1 MCERKSARRGA
12 MGERLAAVYYRRR
25 GCRVL
30 EMNFRTRRGEIDV
43 IAQKGDML
51 IFAEVKTRGGTKKTL
66 AAVQQALAE
75 LKAPKEKP
83 PKDADKLRLELHRLG
98 MLDDEQRQYELAQRF
113 SEKSDLKRLAEA
125 AGLPLPKEA
134 KKGTIIAA
142 ILAAAKRVAGHTLS
156 P

>member
-51 IFAEVKTRGGTKKTL
+51 IFAEVKTRDEAAAAQPAEAVTAQKRRRIVL
-66 AAVQQALAE
+66 AAQGYL
-75 LKAPKEKP
+75 L
-83 PKDADKLRLELHRLG
+83 LHRSW
-98 MLDDEQRQYELAQRF
+98 RR
-113 SEKSDLKRLAEA
+113 
-125 AGLPLPKEA
+125 
-134 KKGTIIAA
+134 
-142 ILAAAKRVAGHTLS
+142 ILCASMWWRSQCPAWGRRG
-156 P
+156 